1 MNWNEP
7 PYLYDEVT
15 DLRIGLASAEAER
28 DYFQRKLAE
37 QTAALLTLAEGWEQ
51 PDAYEWKYEA
61 TRKHCAAELR
71 KAMEGK

>member
-37 QTAALLTLAEGWEQ
+37 QTAALLALAEAWEQ

-61 TRKHCAAELR
+61 TRKQCAAELR
-71 KAMEGK
+71 AVIGEK